1 MNFKSFKLWLN
12 IVTILALGILIYISR
27 GQISDTFG
35 GFFDLNLFWMAMVV
49 PIQLCNYYS
58 VARFYQTYLESLG
71 EKLPIKTL
79 YRIALEMNFVNNVFP
94 SGGVSGFGYFGVRLR
109 KEGVPASKSTLT
121 QVTRH
126 TLTFISFII
135 YLGLAL
141 LLLSVFGSASRLM
154 VLISSTIIFLVLAGA
169 GLLVYIISSQKRVTS
184 FSAAL
189 PRLVNR
195 VVRAFRRNKRETI
208 DIARVEKLFSDLSDE
223 YQHVRK
229 NWKQLKNPFKWTM
242 LMNLTELSTIFVV
255 YLAFGSIVN
264 PGAIIIAYAVAN
276 MAGLIS
282 VLPGGVGVYE
292 GLMTAVLTSA
302 GVPKALA
309 ISATL
314 VYRITNMVLFLP
326 VGFVFYQIALRKKNI
341 DPTEISASS
350 EIKF

>member
-1 MNFKSFKLWLN
+1 MKFKSFKLWLN
-12 IVTILALGILIYISR
+12 IITILALGILIYFSR
-27 GQISDTFG
+27 GQISNTFT
-35 GFFDLNLFWMAMVV
+35 GFIDLNLFWMALVV
-49 PIQLCNYYS
+49 PLQLFNYYS
-58 VARFYQTYLESLG
+58 IARFYQSYLHTLG
-71 EKLPIKTL
+71 EKLPINVLLK
-79 YRIALEMNFVNNVFP
+79 IAFEMNFVNNVFP
-94 SGGVSGFGYFGVRLR
+94 SGGVSGFGYLGVRLR

-126 TLTFISFII
+126 SLTFISFVI

-154 VLISSTIIFLVLAGA
+154 VLISSTIIFLVITGA
-169 GLLVYIISSQKRVTS
+169 GLLIYLISSQKRVMS
-184 FSAAL
+184 FSAVL

-195 VVRAFRRNKRETI
+195 IVRTLRRNKKETI
-208 DIARVEKLFSDLSDE
+208 DVARVERLFSDLSDD
-223 YQHVRK
+223 YQHVRR
-229 NWKQLKNPFKWTM
+229 NWKQLKQPFIWTM
-242 LMNLTELSTIFVV
+242 LMNFTELATIFVV
-255 YLAFGSIVN
+255 YLAFGSVVN

-276 MAGLIS
+276 LAGLIS

-341 DPTEISASS
+341 DPAEISAS
-350 EIKF
+350 K